1 MSARVRSDRD
11 SAPSWS
17 AIIRQAIE
25 ARLLELHTG
34 LPARVVEYDDATQL
48 ARVQPLLQ
56 QAVWNQQGQL
66 VATDLPEIDGVPVC
80 FPSGG
85 GWYIKHPLAA
95 GDVVHLAFAER
106 ALDAWLDAAPGQSVD
121 PRHNRKHDLS
131 DAIAIASL
139 RQRTAPLPETGD
151 ALVIGR
157 EDGSVEIR
165 LTASGAVIKA
175 PSVQLGSDAAASPVV
190 KGTELV
196 AAFQALATALEA
208 PGVIAPL
215 PALAPLIVA
224 ALVTPASTYQATK
237 AKVE

>member
-1 MSARVRSDRD
+1 MSARVNSDRD

-121 PRHNRKHDLS
+121 PKHNRKHDLS

-175 PSVQLGSDAAASPVV
+175 PSVQLGSDAASAGVARGGDAVQVDVPAGTFLVSSPSP
-190 KGTELV
+190 
-196 AAFQALATALEA
+196 
-208 PGVIAPL
+208 PGF
-215 PALAPLIVA
+215 
-224 ALVTPASTYQATK
+224 VTSPQLTLTGSITSAST
-237 AKVE
+237 KVSSE